1 MIFFQDAFFKSVFC
15 FAAFFDV
22 CAMVFI
28 SSLPSCERKKKRE
41 IVPRPKENNRKDAHV
56 VKKISPGKSSNM
68 EAITFGSISSSFS
81 RMANTAARMDMTKK
95 FKTTNDFCVVQ
106 TLEFLC

>member
-1 MIFFQDAFFKSVFC
+1 MIFLQNAFLSQYFVLKSW
-15 FAAFFDV
+15 FFFV
-22 CAMVFI
+22 ASFVR
-28 SSLPSCERKKKRE
+28 EKKKE

-68 EAITFGSISSSFS
+68 DAITLGSISSSFS
-81 RMANTAARMDMTKK
+81 RMANTTARMDMTKK